1 MTTYTQRQQL
11 EQQAQ
16 QWAKKVKFW
25 RGIEDTCV
33 ILAGIVSLVLLVT
46 AYKGV

>member
-1 MTTYTQRQQL
+1 MTTYAQRQQL

-25 RGIEDTCV
+25 LAIENACL
-33 ILAGIVSLVLLVT
+33 ILAGMVSSVLLF
-46 AYKGV
+46 ADYNGV